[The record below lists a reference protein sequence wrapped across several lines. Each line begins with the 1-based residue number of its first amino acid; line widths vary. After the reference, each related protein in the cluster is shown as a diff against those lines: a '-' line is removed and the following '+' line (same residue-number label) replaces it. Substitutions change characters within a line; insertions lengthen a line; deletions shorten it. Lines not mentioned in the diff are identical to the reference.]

1 MTGLENNIIT
11 FVSDTGDDKL
21 LIGIGIVAFFR
32 IVSLIYVI
40 KDSNARSQNMG
51 FQFLSI
57 IIILALTPIFWLPLY
72 FAIRPA
78 GFKRDRT
85 LWRDI
90 LELKA
95 ANCSN
100 CWSLQSITN
109 NCCTKCWE
117 VMKTSCREC
126 WERYNSLDEYCLYCG
141 APNIWD

>member
-57 IIILALTPIFWLPLY
+57 IIILALTPIF
-72 FAIRPA
+72 
-78 GFKRDRT
+78 
-85 LWRDI
+85 
-90 LELKA
+90 
-95 ANCSN
+95 
-100 CWSLQSITN
+100 
-109 NCCTKCWE
+109 
-117 VMKTSCREC
+117 
-126 WERYNSLDEYCLYCG
+126 
-141 APNIWD
+141 